1 MTSRREQSGDKHY
14 VYTHSNKDGEI
25 FYVGMGKGDRAWEK
39 TGRHKLWAQYLENIG
54 GEYTITIVERDL
66 DEESAIELERR
77 LIEKHSHSLINWIN
91 ADRHGDWGLIAKYW
105 ELRKQNDKL
114 FLQAKATEMNSLE
127 DAVALYKE
135 GLIRVMKYLGVLMS
149 YYDSEV
155 SKATGMAK
163 KVYQDY
169 YLSTYIG
176 EHDLR
181 SLDRLTLCLKK
192 LGRLEEAKEEAEK
205 FFKELPC
212 SESRTTAIRIKKRI
226 SNRQAIDKKLLHD
239 DLLMNIYTT

>member
-1 MTSRREQSGDKHY
+1 M
-14 VYTHSNKDGEI
+14 
-25 FYVGMGKGDRAWEK
+25 
-39 TGRHKLWAQYLENIG
+39 
-54 GEYTITIVERDL
+54 
-66 DEESAIELERR
+66 
-77 LIEKHSHSLINWIN
+77 
-91 ADRHGDWGLIAKYW
+91 
-105 ELRKQNDKL
+105 RKQDDKL
-114 FLQAKATEMNSLE
+114 FLQAKATEKNSLE

-135 GLIRVMKYLGVLMS
+135 GLIRVMEYLGVLMS

-192 LGRLEEAKEEAEK
+192 LGRLEEAKEEAEI

-226 SNRQAIDKKLLHD
+226 SNRQAIDKKPV
-239 DLLMNIYTT
+239 T

>member
-1 MTSRREQSGDKHY
+1 ME
-14 VYTHSNKDGEI
+14 
-25 FYVGMGKGDRAWEK
+25 
-39 TGRHKLWAQYLENIG
+39 
-54 GEYTITIVERDL
+54 
-66 DEESAIELERR
+66 
-77 LIEKHSHSLINWIN
+77 
-91 ADRHGDWGLIAKYW
+91 
-105 ELRKQNDKL
+105 
-114 FLQAKATEMNSLE
+114 
-127 DAVALYKE
+127 
-135 GLIRVMKYLGVLMS
+135 YLGVLMS

-192 LGRLEEAKEEAEK
+192 LGRLEEAKEEAEI

-226 SNRQAIDKKLLHD
+226 SNRQAIDKKPV
-239 DLLMNIYTT
+239 T

>member
-1 MTSRREQSGDKHY
+1 
-14 VYTHSNKDGEI
+14 
-25 FYVGMGKGDRAWEK
+25 MGIK
-39 TGRHKLWAQYLENIG
+39 
-54 GEYTITIVERDL
+54 
-66 DEESAIELERR
+66 
-77 LIEKHSHSLINWIN
+77 
-91 ADRHGDWGLIAKYW
+91 GLIAKYW
-105 ELRKQNDKL
+105 ELRKQDDKL
-114 FLQAKATEMNSLE
+114 FLQAKATEKNSLE

-135 GLIRVMKYLGVLMS
+135 GLIRVMEYLGVLMS

-192 LGRLEEAKEEAEK
+192 LGRLEEAKRKQKYFSKNFPALK
-205 FFKELPC
+205 AGQQQSELR
-212 SESRTTAIRIKKRI
+212 SVYLTA
-226 SNRQAIDKKLLHD
+226 RQ
-239 DLLMNIYTT
+239 